1 MSLLGKSVIVRT
13 QSKRRQ
19 CHTEDDNTVHK
30 FFPVEKKINTLKDGD
45 KMGKMG
51 QNKNTNRHSHS
62 LPEIRPKFGVF
73 LSAS

>member
-19 CHTEDDNTVHK
+19 CHTKDDNTVHK
-30 FFPVEKKINTLKDGD
+30 FFPVEKKINTIKDGD

-51 QNKNTNRHSHS
+51 HNKNTDRHTHTF
-62 LPEIRPKFGVF
+62 PANRPK
-73 LSAS
+73 